1 MSPCRV
7 PRALVVAAVMTGG
20 AASAAAQSRYPA
32 ELLRDL
38 PAGANLFAILET
50 AQPEITTDRFN
61 SGGLNGGEPERAGA
75 FLASWSQT
83 IYRAGDLSIASP
95 RDGTPMLFPELTW
108 WRHVDVAS
116 GPMAADAPAT
126 GLAVSLAPIAAG
138 AAWTGALEASASG
151 GSLAQLTPQGRP
163 PAIARLERWG
173 HANALVSGPLIN
185 GRLGLAIGGSWTDA
199 ITIEREQP
207 PEIQRHAASAFTHAA
222 FTISPERTLR
232 GLAWLQSNGD
242 TSIHLQAT
250 FEHRDTGNGAGWR
263 IFGGYTGR
271 SRSGELPAAG
281 SLEVDRLIDGPV
293 PLRID
298 RAEGDERRWA
308 AGMRVTPGSRWRRH
322 AITLG
327 AGVERTS
334 SVTAPPFAGVVAE
347 RVDGVPARLWQYTN
361 LGLESDRHALQ
372 IDAFVQDRISLTSR
386 AHLDAAIRFD
396 SVDAAARGSER
407 GIQWRTWL
415 PSVRLHWDWG
425 TPWRLQFVTG
435 VSRSTDQPTL
445 GWLAYGDPAAPSA
458 QVFRWDG
465 SSSGPLIARVGP
477 GTSGDPAFSAID
489 PELERPITGE
499 FVLGLESSPTTTL
512 RLGVVGLA
520 RRQTSL
526 IHAANTGVPIGS
538 YRMFTIP
545 DANADLAKTDDDQQ
559 LPVYDRLPES
569 FGQDRFLLT
578 NPDMDAAT
586 MGAVVVWARLSS
598 SRFTLHVGGTAS
610 ASVGSGGNRG
620 FAAFENDQAID
631 GELFSNPNAQT
642 YARGRLFNDRAYTI
656 KLLTVYRLPWDL
668 RLGAIVRYQDGQPF
682 SRMVVVSNLNQGAEA
697 IQAFANGRSR
707 FSYRSTADVR
717 LQKGVTAGRTRLDLI
732 LDAYNLLNMATEVE
746 EYVVTGPRFRETTAV
761 QPPRSFHVG
770 VRAAF

>member
-1 MSPCRV
+1 
-7 PRALVVAAVMTGG
+7 
-20 AASAAAQSRYPA
+20 
-32 ELLRDL
+32 
-38 PAGANLFAILET
+38 
-50 AQPEITTDRFN
+50 
-61 SGGLNGGEPERAGA
+61 
-75 FLASWSQT
+75 
-83 IYRAGDLSIASP
+83 
-95 RDGTPMLFPELTW
+95 
-108 WRHVDVAS
+108 
-116 GPMAADAPAT
+116 MAPDAPAT
-126 GLAVSLAPIAAG
+126 GFAVSLTPVSAG
-138 AAWTGALEASASG
+138 TAWTGTLEASASG
-151 GSLAQLTPQGRP
+151 GSLAQQTPQGRP
-163 PAIARLERWG
+163 PAIARLERWE
-173 HANALVSGPLIN
+173 HANALVSGPLID
-185 GRLGLAIGGSWTDA
+185 GRLGLAIGGSWMDA
-199 ITIEREQP
+199 RTIARAQP
-207 PEIQRHAASAFTHAA
+207 AEIRHHTASAFTHAA

-232 GLAWLQSNGD
+232 GLAWLQSNGE
-242 TSIHLQAT
+242 TSVHVQAT
-250 FEHRDTGNGAGWR
+250 LEHRAAGNGGGWR

-271 SRSGELPAAG
+271 SRSGGLPAAG
-281 SLEVDRLIDGPV
+281 RLDVDRLVDGPV

-308 AGMRVTPGSRWRRH
+308 AGTRITPRSRWRRH

-327 AGVERTS
+327 ADVDRTS
-334 SVTAPPFAGVVAE
+334 SVTAPPFAGVVTE
-347 RVDGVPARLWQYTN
+347 RVDGVPARLWQYAN

-372 IDAFVQDRISLTSR
+372 IGASVQDRIALTPR
-386 AHLDAAIRFD
+386 MLLDAAIRFD
-396 SVDAAARGSER
+396 SVDAAARGGDR

-415 PSVRLHWDWG
+415 PSLRLQWDWG

-435 VSRSTDQPTL
+435 VSRSADQPTL

-465 SSSGPLIARVGP
+465 TSSGPLIARAGP
-477 GTSGDPAFSAID
+477 GTFGDPSFSAID
-489 PELERPITGE
+489 PQLKRPITGE

-526 IHAANTGVPIGS
+526 IHAVNTGVPIGS

-545 DANADLAKTDDDQQ
+545 DANADLAKPGDDQQ

-578 NPDMDAAT
+578 NPDVDAAT
-586 MGAVVVWARLSS
+586 MGAVVVWARLSAS
-598 SRFTLHVGGTAS
+598 SLTLHVGGTAS

-620 FAAFENDQAID
+620 FTAFENDQAID
-631 GELFSNPNAQT
+631 GELYSNPNAQT

-682 SRMVVVSNLNQGAEA
+682 SRMVVVPGLNQGAEA

-717 LQKGVTAGRTRLDLI
+717 LQKGLAAGKARLDLI
-732 LDAYNLLNMATEVE
+732 VDAYNLLNMATEVE

-761 QPPRSFHVG
+761 QPPRSFHLG